1 MLKVGE
7 IMDKRNMVKE
17 VYKILTKI
25 FLQTN
30 ERIVYYG
37 VPVIQD
43 NIKKLFPEIN
53 FDKLI
58 EEVNFEINK
67 EMLVKNTGKVVVGYK
82 YGNPLTLHSEL
93 PLEGDFD
100 VVLVF
105 SDGSQEGYSYCN
117 GKLTRDRC

>member
-1 MLKVGE
+1 M
-7 IMDKRNMVKE
+7 MDKRNIVKE
-17 VYKILTKI
+17 VYKILIKI

-58 EEVNFEINK
+58 EEVNLEINK
-67 EMLVKNTGKVVVGYK
+67 EMLVENIGKVVIGYK
-82 YGNPLTLHSEL
+82 YGNPFTLHSEL

-100 VVLVF
+100 VILVF
-105 SDGSQEGYSYCN
+105 SDGTQEGYSYYN
-117 GKLTRDRC
+117 GKLTRDRG